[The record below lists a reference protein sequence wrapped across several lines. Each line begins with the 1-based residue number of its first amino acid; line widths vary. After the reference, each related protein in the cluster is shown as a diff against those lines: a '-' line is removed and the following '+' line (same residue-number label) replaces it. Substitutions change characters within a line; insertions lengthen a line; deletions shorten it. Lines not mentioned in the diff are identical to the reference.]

1 MLKSWEAKRTA
12 GSQTKET
19 GTNGMKGRWVGEG
32 KNEEQDAEMVL
43 RYKTKED
50 QEITYETAW
59 AEN

>member
-19 GTNGMKGRWVGEG
+19 GTTGMKGRWVGEG
-32 KNEEQDAEMVL
+32 KNEEQDAEMIL

-50 QEITYETAW
+50 
-59 AEN
+59 

>member
-19 GTNGMKGRWVGEG
+19 GTTGMKGRWFGEG
-32 KNEEQDAEMVL
+32 KKEEQDAEMIL

-50 QEITYETAW
+50 
-59 AEN
+59 